1 MLPERCGARFI
12 VRHIWSA
19 ASRLAWL
26 LTHEQIVDQ
35 LRQIVATL
43 QRIVSASGELADRVT
58 SIETRSNELGPL
70 TAIQGSLTLLLEQ
83 IQRQGEEQARLNA
96 DFNQRIEVLEK
107 AASPSAWD

>member
-1 MLPERCGARFI
+1 
-12 VRHIWSA
+12 
-19 ASRLAWL
+19 

-58 SIETRSNELGPL
+58 TLESRSHELGPL

-96 DFNQRIEVLEK
+96 DLNQRIEALETHLF
-107 AASPSAWD
+107 PSERPGQT

>member
-1 MLPERCGARFI
+1 
-12 VRHIWSA
+12 
-19 ASRLAWL
+19 

-58 SIETRSNELGPL
+58 TIESRSQELGPL

-96 DFNQRIEVLEK
+96 DFNQRIEALE
-107 AASPSAWD
+107 ARREPD